1 MIQRMIKDGLLG
13 PLENESLP
21 LCESC
26 LEGKMTKRSFSAK
39 GVRAT
44 VPLELVHT
52 DVCGPIN
59 VQARGGYECCTNF
72 IELASAQIYCRIDQW

>member
-1 MIQRMIKDGLLG
+1 MTKDRLLG
-13 PLENESLP
+13 LLENELLP

-26 LEGKMTKRSFSAK
+26 LEGKMTKRPFSAK
-39 GVRAT
+39 GVRAI

-59 VQARGGYECCTNF
+59 IQA
-72 IELASAQIYCRIDQW
+72 